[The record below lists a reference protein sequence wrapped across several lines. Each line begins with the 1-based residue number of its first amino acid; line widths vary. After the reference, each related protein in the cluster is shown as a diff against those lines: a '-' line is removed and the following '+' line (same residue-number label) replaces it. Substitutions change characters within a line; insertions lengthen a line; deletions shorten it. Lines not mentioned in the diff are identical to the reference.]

1 MPDTDAPDTDAPDT
15 ADLPTTPAAAGFSM
29 PPEWA
34 PHAACLM
41 AWPSRLELWGDRFT
55 AAKRDYAAV
64 ARAIAAFEPVLMV
77 CNPGLAS
84 EVRDLCGTGIEPIEL
99 PLDDSWARDCGPIFV
114 KDGAGTVAAVKFG
127 FNAWGNRWHPYA
139 DDALVPDRIAA
150 HLGMRLFKA
159 PFVLEGGAIFVD
171 GEGTLITTEQCLL
184 DPNRNPDLT
193 REQIEQGLRDYL
205 GVTTVVW
212 LPVGH
217 VLDVGPEGT
226 DGHVDGVAQYL
237 APGRILLEAPS
248 DPAAAAF
255 EGGQANLAA
264 LRASRDARGRALE
277 VTVLDPGTDPVI
289 SYANHYLANGGVIV
303 PTEGNATDERVLAFL
318 ASVYPGREIVAV
330 PGATLAFGGGGPHCI
345 TQQIPVAG

>member
-1 MPDTDAPDTDAPDT
+1 M
-15 ADLPTTPAAAGFSM
+15 
-29 PPEWA
+29 
-34 PHAACLM
+34 
-41 AWPSRLELWGDRFT
+41 
-55 AAKRDYAAV
+55 
-64 ARAIAAFEPVLMV
+64 
-77 CNPGLAS
+77 
-84 EVRDLCGTGIEPIEL
+84 
-99 PLDDSWARDCGPIFV
+99 
-114 KDGAGTVAAVKFG
+114 AAVKFG

-150 HLGMRLFKA
+150 YLGMRLFKA

-193 REQIEQGLRDYL
+193 REQIEQGLKDYL

-237 APGRILLEAPS
+237 APGRILLEVPS

-264 LRASRDARGRALE
+264 LRASRDARGRAFE
-277 VTVLDPGTDPVI
+277 VTVLDPGTDPAI
-289 SYANHYLANGGVIV
+289 SYANHYIANGGVIV
-303 PTEGNATDERVLAFL
+303 PTEGNAADEPVLAFL
-318 ASVYPGREIVAV
+318 ASVYPGREIVPV

-345 TQQIPVAG
+345 TQQIPVTG

>member
-1 MPDTDAPDTDAPDT
+1 MPDADADAN
-15 ADLPTTPAAAGFSM
+15 ADNPALPTTPAAAGFSM

-34 PHAACLM
+34 PHAGCLM
-41 AWPSRLELWGDRFT
+41 SWPSRLELWGDRLDE
-55 AAKRDYAAV
+55 AKHDYAAV

-114 KDGAGTVAAVKFG
+114 KDAAGTVAAVKFG

-184 DPNRNPDLT
+184 NPNRNPDLT
-193 REQIEQGLRDYL
+193 REQIEQGLKDYL

-237 APGRILLEAPS
+237 APGRILLEVPS

-264 LRASRDARGRALE
+264 LRASRDARGRAFE
-277 VTVLDPGTDPVI
+277 VTVLDPGTDPAI
-289 SYANHYLANGGVIV
+289 SYANHYIANGGVIV
-303 PTEGNATDERVLAFL
+303 PTEGNAADEPVLAFL
-318 ASVYPGREIVAV
+318 ESVYLGREIVPV

-345 TQQIPVAG
+345 TQQIPAAG